1 MAELHIKKI
10 DAIIEDQF
18 GENNGSYGEKT
29 RLIED
34 LGMDSLDLVE
44 LVMAIE
50 DDFDTR
56 IDDDVAEAWT
66 TIGDLYKAVA
76 GETADA

>member
-1 MAELHIKKI
+1 MAQLQTDTIDKI
-10 DAIIEDQF
+10 VRDQF
-18 GENNGSYGEKT
+18 GDNTANYGEKT

-50 DDFDTR
+50 DDFDTE
-56 IDDDVAEAWT
+56 ISDADAENWV
-66 TIGDLYKAVA
+66 TIGDLYKQVGGVVPNA
-76 GETADA
+76 

>member
-1 MAELHIKKI
+1 MSQLQTEKI
-10 DAIIEDQF
+10 DKIIKDQF
-18 GENNGSYGEKT
+18 GENNASYGENT

-50 DDFDTR
+50 DDFDTE
-56 IDDDVAEAWT
+56 IDDDTAENWVT
-66 TIGDLYKAVA
+66 VGDLYKQVGGVVA
-76 GETADA
+76 HA